1 MKKSMFVMKFLLL
14 AFFSLYP
21 FLQVK
26 ASTPKSVTCTRTE
39 YREEYIPGTKSS
51 PGYVRNYEIDVEI
64 PCGGEKAKNID
75 DNDCS
80 EGSVIGGLLGA
91 GIALSSSRGKDRFWA
106 VPAGGTAGAL
116 LGCQVDGG

>member
-1 MKKSMFVMKFLLL
+1 MKLFLL
-14 AFFSLYP
+14 AFFSFCP

-26 ASTPKSVTCTRTE
+26 ASTPKYITCTRTE

-64 PCGGEKAKNID
+64 PCGREKVKSFD

-80 EGSVIGGLLGA
+80 EGSVIGGIIGT
-91 GIALSSSRGKDRFWA
+91 GIALFSSRGKDRLWA